1 MGCQRISQLKINT
14 MNKKTATF
22 ICLIFSTVLFSQ
34 KMITRSGE
42 IKFEASMP
50 AFEEIAAKNNTVSCI
65 FDTSTGE
72 IAALALVKAF
82 RFKVPLMEEHFNEN
96 YIESDQFPKA
106 TFKGKVANFDVSKV
120 ASAKSTYDVEGD
132 LTLHGVTKKVKTKIT
147 FVQSGAK
154 LISTCAFKVKPIDYN
169 IKIPSVVK
177 SKIAETVEINLKFEL
192 EKKS

>member
-1 MGCQRISQLKINT
+1 MAMTKNITLLL
-14 MNKKTATF
+14 
-22 ICLIFSTVLFSQ
+22 CLILSTFSFSQ

-50 AFEEIAAKNNTVSCI
+50 AFEEVAAKNNTVSCL

-72 IAALALVKAF
+72 IAVLALVKGF

-106 TFKGKVANFDVSKV
+106 TFKGKVTNFVVSKV
-120 ASAKSTYDVEGD
+120 TTSKTSFDVEGD

-147 FVQSGAK
+147 FLQSGEK
-154 LISTCAFKVKPIDYN
+154 LIASCTFKVKPSDYN

-177 SKIAETVEINLKFEL
+177 SKIAESVEIDLKFEL
-192 EKKS
+192 EKK

>member
-1 MGCQRISQLKINT
+1 M
-14 MNKKTATF
+14 KKVIITF
-22 ICLIFSTVLFSQ
+22 IFSFFSILLFSQ
-34 KMITRSGE
+34 KLMTRSGE

-50 AFEEIAAKNNTVSCI
+50 AFEVVAAKNNSVSCI

-72 IAALALVKAF
+72 IAVLALVKGF

-96 YIESDQFPKA
+96 YIESDQFPKS
-106 TFKGKVANFDVSKV
+106 TFKGKVANFDTSKIT
-120 ASAKSTYDVEGD
+120 SGKTTFDVEGD
-132 LTLHGVTKKVKTKIT
+132 LTLHGVTQKVKTKIT
-147 FVQSGAK
+147 FAKSGEK
-154 LISTCAFKVKPIDYN
+154 LISTCVFKVKPIDYK

>member
-1 MGCQRISQLKINT
+1 MK
-14 MNKKTATF
+14 NKLLTF
-22 ICLIFSTVLFSQ
+22 ICLISSLALFSQ

-96 YIESDQFPKA
+96 YMESSKLPKA
-106 TFKGKVANFDVSKV
+106 TFKGKIVNFDASKIT
-120 ASAKSTYDVEGD
+120 SKKTDFDLEGD
-132 LTLHGVTKKVKTKIT
+132 LTIHGVSKKVKTKIT
-147 FVQSGAK
+147 FVQSGEK
-154 LISTCAFKVKPIDYN
+154 LISTSTFKVKPIDFN
-169 IKIPSVVK
+169 IKIPSIVK
-177 SKIAETVEINLKFEL
+177 SKIAETVEVNLKFEL
-192 EKKS
+192 EKKA

>member
-1 MGCQRISQLKINT
+1 M
-14 MNKKTATF
+14 KKVIITF
-22 ICLIFSTVLFSQ
+22 ICLIFSIVLFSQ
-34 KMITRSGE
+34 KLITRSGE

-50 AFEEIAAKNNTVSCI
+50 AFEEVAAKNNTVSCI

-72 IAALALVKAF
+72 IAVLALVKAF

-96 YIESDQFPKA
+96 YIESDQFPKS
-106 TFKGKVANFDVSKV
+106 TFKGKVANFDISKITSGK
-120 ASAKSTYDVEGD
+120 ATFDVEGD

-147 FVQSGAK
+147 FVQSGEK

>member
-1 MGCQRISQLKINT
+1 MKKI
-14 MNKKTATF
+14 AIL
-22 ICLIFSTVLFSQ
+22 ICLIFSIGMFSQ

-50 AFEEIAAKNNTVSCI
+50 AFEEVAAKNNTVSCI
-65 FDTSTGE
+65 LDTATGE
-72 IAALALVKAF
+72 IAVLALVKAF

-96 YIESDQFPKA
+96 YMDSDQLPKS
-106 TFKGKVANFDVSKV
+106 TFKGKVASFDLSKL
-120 ASAKSTYDVEGD
+120 STGKNTFDVEGD
-132 LTLHGVTKKVKTKIT
+132 LTLHGVTKKVKSKIT
-147 FVQSGAK
+147 FVPSGDK
-154 LISTCAFKVKPIDYN
+154 LISTCSFKVKPADYS

>member
-1 MGCQRISQLKINT
+1 M
-14 MNKKTATF
+14 KKVILTF
-22 ICLIFSTVLFSQ
+22 ICLIFSIALFSQ
-34 KMITRSGE
+34 KLMTRSGE

-50 AFEEIAAKNNTVSCI
+50 AFEEVAAMNNTVSCL

-72 IAALALVKAF
+72 IAVLALVKGF

-96 YIESDQFPKA
+96 YIESDQFPKS

-120 ASAKSTYDVEGD
+120 SSAKSTYDVEGD

-147 FVQSGAK
+147 FVKSGEK
-154 LISTCAFKVKPIDYN
+154 LISTCNFKVKPIDFN

>member
-1 MGCQRISQLKINT
+1 MIKNITLLL
-14 MNKKTATF
+14 
-22 ICLIFSTVLFSQ
+22 CLIVSSALFSQ

-50 AFEEIAAKNNTVSCI
+50 AFEEVAAKNNAASCL

-72 IAALALVKAF
+72 IAALALVKGF

-106 TFKGKVANFDVSKV
+106 SFKGKVINFVASKV
-120 ASAKSTYDVEGD
+120 TTTKSTFDVEGH

-147 FVQSGAK
+147 FVQSGEK
-154 LISTCAFKVKPIDYN
+154 LNSTCAFKVNPNDYN

-177 SKIAETVEINLKFEL
+177 SKIAETIAINIKFDL